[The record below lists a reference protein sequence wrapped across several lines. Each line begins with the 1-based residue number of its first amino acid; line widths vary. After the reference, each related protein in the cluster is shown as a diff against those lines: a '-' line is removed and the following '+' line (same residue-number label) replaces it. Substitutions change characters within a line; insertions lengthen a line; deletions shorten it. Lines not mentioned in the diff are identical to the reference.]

1 MLVRGTTS
9 SSVSLL
15 PLPVVPLPVRVSCI
29 VPLSSCSVNEL
40 LGFDGFEGAVWE
52 YAQIIRDP
60 DAVGI
65 SKEKLVWEDVAEV
78 LYWRA
83 VATRLGLETT

>member
-1 MLVRGTTS
+1 MV
-9 SSVSLL
+9 LL
-15 PLPVVPLPVRVSCI
+15 ES
-29 VPLSSCSVNEL
+29 E
-40 LGFDGFEGAVWE
+40 GFEGAVWE
-52 YAQIIRDP
+52 YAQTIRDP

-65 SKEKLVWEDVAEV
+65 SKDKLVCEDVVEV